1 MRVCPATRFVTLCCE
16 IPLNACVQLQGLLP
30 CAAGYLQM
38 NVCIQLC
45 YQHMPAAGICTL
57 SGHNAPGHKTLTSW
71 ELQKFKQCLW
81 AQCLTMGNPLFD
93 LDHFGITII
102 TAHQILALKE
112 QPTRKEQCG
121 HLKH

>member
-1 MRVCPATRFVTLCCE
+1 
-16 IPLNACVQLQGLLP
+16 
-30 CAAGYLQM
+30 
-38 NVCIQLC
+38 
-45 YQHMPAAGICTL
+45 MPAAGICTL
-57 SGHNAPGHKTLTSW
+57 SGDNAPGHKTLTSW

-81 AQCLTMGNPLFD
+81 AQCLTMGNPLCD
-93 LDHFGITII
+93 LDHFGTTII